1 MEDIFNNPTFLA
13 ILGIGG
19 LVIPWILVLIFKK
32 TVPEPKTRQWIATG
46 IAIALYV
53 VAFFISGVYKGWT
66 VTGDTAQSILNWL
79 LGIAGIVVNVG
90 LWKLYHAAAIK
101 LLPESWRKEE

>member
-1 MEDIFNNPTFLA
+1 MADIFNNPTFLA

-32 TVPEPKTRQWIATG
+32 TVPEPNVRQWITTG

-53 VAFFISGVYKGWT
+53 VAFFVSGIFKEWHT
-66 VTGDTAQSILNWL
+66 VGDWL
-79 LGIAGIVVNVG
+79 LGIAGIIVNVS

-101 LLPESWRKEE
+101 LLPESWRKDT